1 MEKFDWQEFYEEL
14 ADRLRAYREDH
25 AMLLQKIIRAHERAG
40 VNFPRNGKSWDV
52 NDIDPFSVFALL
64 NRRITEDK
72 KIALLSEV
80 KKEFNLYAKVPDCFS
95 GIPLADNRKAFLFPG
110 GAKASQYVHG
120 LWRMFE
126 VAMDYAA
133 GKCSREAFCNQYSHT
148 EKQPIVRINL
158 TMGLFWIRPEF
169 YINLDGCNME
179 FIFESGTFASDFI
192 ERYSHIEKEFADG
205 TIYLDFCDDIKKEI
219 SGRVSH
225 FASIPHLSSKAYEWR
240 KEHEERRTHKR
251 KVHFY
256 KLGCHPD
263 DVRLDL
269 SFEWCRDGEIAVG
282 WNDLGDIDKRFRDK
296 VGHYDEQKIAKALD
310 AKSSAAGTRT
320 AREIIRF
327 MEAGANVVF
336 VVMRGESLI
345 GLVDEVGPYQFKKER
360 DNADRFAQCRSGV
373 WHKCFEEGERLPF
386 SGEGLRRTCVEIKN
400 AKNVEFLLK
409 RYRMC
414 SSKSSGSTRF
424 VSQKVNHAVNVE
436 SLKKRLEKMSETE
449 RRSESMQR
457 LGQSDLRKYLLASGG
472 GCAITNIR
480 VPELLVASHIKG
492 WQDSSIREQVDTE
505 NVLLLAKNYDA
516 AFDKHLISFDAS
528 SGKIIKAARIDWKD
542 LLLMG
547 IQKDAVL
554 PKPSKAQAR
563 YLRYHFSVM
572 RDKDRK
578 YNCGIARD
586 H

>member
-1 MEKFDWQEFYEEL
+1 MKKFDWQEFNEEL
-14 ADRLRAYREDH
+14 ADKLLAYREDH
-25 AMLLQKIIRAHERAG
+25 AMLLRKVICAHERAG
-40 VNFPRNGKSWDV
+40 VNFPRNGKSWVV

-64 NRRITEDK
+64 NRRIKEGK
-72 KIALLSEV
+72 KIALLSEI
-80 KKEFNLYAKVPDCFS
+80 KKEFNVNAKVPVDFS
-95 GIPLADNRKAFLFPG
+95 GIPLADNRKVFLFPG
-110 GAKASQYVHG
+110 GANAGQYVQG
-120 LWRMFE
+120 LWKMFE
-126 VAMDYAA
+126 VAIAYAA
-133 GKCSREAFCNQYSHT
+133 GNCSREIFYNQYSHT

-179 FIFESGTFASDFI
+179 FIFESGRFASDFI
-192 ERYSHIEKEFADG
+192 EKHLNIGKDFADG
-205 TIYLDFCDDIKKEI
+205 ATYLGFCADIKKEI
-219 SGRVSH
+219 AGHVSH
-225 FASIPHLSSKAYEWR
+225 FDGIPDLSSEAYKWR
-240 KEHEERRTHKR
+240 REREERRAHER

-282 WNDLGDIDKRFRDK
+282 WNYLGDINKRFRDK
-296 VGHYDEQKIAKALD
+296 VGHYDEQKIADALD

-386 SGEGLRRTCVEIKN
+386 PGEGLRRTCVEIKN

-409 RYRMC
+409 RYR
-414 SSKSSGSTRF
+414 SSFKSSGSTRF
-424 VSQKVNHAVNVE
+424 VSQKVKHAVNIE

-457 LGQSDLRKYLLASGG
+457 LGQSDLREYLLASGG

-547 IQKDAVL
+547 IQKDAAL